1 MADNAHLAAK
11 FYRPIATTMNTAGQ
25 TGFVIIRA
33 IRVLLTLPD
42 FRRTLAVMASRKKQ
56 LSREEIH
63 AMRGSLK
70 RKPGDEQFT
79 KANSRPS
86 TCASWLT
93 SFGGERLLLPKQFAP
108 NKELLKR
115 HAEKCLAN
123 S

>member
-1 MADNAHLAAK
+1 MNK
-11 FYRPIATTMNTAGQ
+11 SGQWTMHG
-25 TGFVIIRA
+25 G
-33 IRVLLTLPD
+33 LTQISAFCFQNFRFFPD
-42 FRRTLAVMASRKKQ
+42 FDAASLTAHTRRMASRKKL

-63 AMRGSLK
+63 ALRGSIK
-70 RKPGDEQFT
+70 RKPGDEQLT
-79 KANSRPS
+79 EANSQPS

-93 SFGGERLLLPKQFAP
+93 SFGGERLLLTKQFAP